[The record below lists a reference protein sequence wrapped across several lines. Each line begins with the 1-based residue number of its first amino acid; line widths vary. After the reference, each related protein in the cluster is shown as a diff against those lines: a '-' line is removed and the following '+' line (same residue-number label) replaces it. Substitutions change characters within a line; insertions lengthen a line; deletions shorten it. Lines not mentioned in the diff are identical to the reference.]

1 MTSRFRYSLVK
12 RDHPFP
18 MSALRMLRC
27 VRCGKPGHG
36 QWKTC
41 ADGNFHVLCGDCDAK
56 LNALILY
63 FVRHPKMKVMMHR
76 YQEKLIAELQGHLTK
91 LEAGW
96 QPIETAP
103 KDNKR
108 PLLIAR
114 FNDNGTI
121 QDMDYG
127 AIWASDRESWEI
139 PEEYWFWS
147 SMNGRVEEPSHWM
160 YEPDGFARIEPLEE
174 ET

>member
-76 YQEKLIAELQGHLTK
+76 YQEKLIGELDAELVQLTATK
-91 LEAGW
+91 DFLDHKVKCLEMERVS
-96 QPIETAP
+96 QETLI
-103 KDNKR
+103 KELKIKNLEMTQ
-108 PLLIAR
+108 LLLRNQAFIR
-114 FNDNGTI
+114 RVQI
-121 QDMDYG
+121 Y
-127 AIWASDRESWEI
+127 
-139 PEEYWFWS
+139 EE
-147 SMNGRVEEPSHWM
+147 GK
-160 YEPDGFARIEPLEE
+160 PDKHDTMEDIRAALKGLI
-174 ET
+174 